1 MTSSTLP
8 SLSPKKIHRF
18 QTKILDFY
26 RQHKRELPWRKT
38 TDPYKILLSEIML
51 QQTQVPRV
59 IPYYTQWIQQWPSIH
74 DLAQAPRKE
83 VLATWMGLGY
93 NSRAVRFHQAAET
106 ISTTFKGDVLQAME
120 HYAEVPGVGPYTSKA
135 VQIFAAN
142 KDVVT
147 VDTNI
152 RRIFIH
158 EFDLPESISDND
170 LWKLAEHC
178 LPKGKSREW
187 HNALMDY
194 GSQVLTSQKTKI
206 PPKTKQSTF
215 EGSDRQIRAQ
225 ILRLLLREPL
235 SLKQL
240 LEKIPVSQQRIQ
252 LIIEKLEREE
262 LLNQIDRKYT
272 IKEK

>member
-59 IPYYTQWIQQWPSIH
+59 IPYYTQWIQQWPTIH

-206 PPKTKQSTF
+206 PPKTKQSAF